1 MLVIHLALVVETLDS
16 TIHRINHYPAG
27 KYYGNQLRHPLD
39 SDLFGGW
46 RYPTFEQLGPDDYKN
61 SPCMLRTTM
70 LMSDC
75 FPVFL
80 LQFLL
85 LYKNVDVEPS
95 TFQ

>member
-1 MLVIHLALVVETLDS
+1 MVIHLALVVQTLDS
-16 TIHRINHYPAG
+16 TIHRINHYSAG
-27 KYYGNQLRHPLD
+27 KYYGNQLHHPLD
-39 SDLFGGW
+39 SDLSGRW
-46 RYPTFEQLGPDDYKN
+46 RYPMFEQPWPDDNKN

-75 FPVFL
+75 FVVFL

-85 LYKNVDVEPS
+85 LYKNVDVEPY